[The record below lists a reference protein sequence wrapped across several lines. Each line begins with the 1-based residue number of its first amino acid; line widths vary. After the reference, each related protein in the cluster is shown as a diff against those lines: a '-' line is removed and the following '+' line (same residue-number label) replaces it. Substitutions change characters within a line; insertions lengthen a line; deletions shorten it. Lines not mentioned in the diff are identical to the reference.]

1 MHNRRKSPSGSGWDF
16 SWTAAGPS
24 DSRRFQSHLRR
35 TPFASQVEHLENRTL
50 LTGYDPHTVLVGMQ
64 ANADPGDV
72 TAAVPG
78 ASIEPL
84 GDYGLY
90 KVTLPEGTTVENALA
105 TLDGHASLRYS
116 HPDYIRTIEAIPDD
130 PDFDQLWGL
139 NNTGQTGGTD
149 DADMDLPETW
159 DFTTGSNQVIIG
171 VVDTGIDWDHPDLAA
186 NMWVNTGET
195 PGDGIDNDNNGYIDD
210 IHGYDFGENDSDP
223 DDANS
228 HGPHVAVTIGGLVN
242 FGIGVVGVNWNV
254 KLMALKG
261 SNASHGLPTSATIAA
276 LNYAVDHGAQISN
289 HSYGG
294 AGGSQAESDAIQN
307 ARDNGHLFVAAAGNN
322 GTDNDTTPFYPASH
336 DLDNIISVA
345 ATNDTDD
352 LAGFSCFGATSVDVG
367 APGVGIWSTVPVSQG
382 SYGSKQGT
390 SMASPQVAGLAGLA
404 LSVAPDLTYAQLRDA
419 IYDNVDPLG
428 ALDGKVATGGRVNAF
443 KVIDAVRPKAPET
456 PVMEAPNGT
465 IADATPTYR
474 WSTALRALH
483 YELVVTDADTNLEVL
498 HLNNLATTSYTPPD
512 PLVEGNYEAK
522 VQAVGENDIVSGFSN
537 KVSFS
542 INIPDPTQPV
552 FTAPDSL
559 IEDSTPT
566 FEWTE
571 ADNAHHYELNVR
583 NQATNQRVIVQRNLT
598 GTAYTHFLE
607 LTDATYVATIRAV
620 NEVGE
625 TSETDTLVFA
635 INAPAPG
642 VPTLTGP
649 ASLITDSFRPT
660 ITWTEVAGGDRY
672 DLWLEDTDRGIKP
685 LIREEFLTTNF
696 YTPIVDLQ
704 QGFYRVWV
712 RANTISGTTGDWSQ
726 NRGFTIDFPEPERPE
741 ITFPETGSQVDSLT
755 VNFQWTNTANT
766 ATWDLWVR
774 NLTTGQDQIVR
785 EEYLPHNSHTATLPD
800 GRYVAWVQAENAAG
814 EVSPWSA
821 ASVFY
826 VGIPRPEAPVLTGPV
841 VNGRG
846 STSDSTPEFSWTS
859 VQYGEYYDLWVRDL
873 TTGADQVVRD
883 SEIDALFLESPV
895 DLSDGLYRS
904 WVRAFNEIDQP
915 GPWSSSR
922 DFIIDTPTPTIP
934 KLDTLPGIVRTRTPL
949 FTWSEPAGSASFQ
962 LYIQNLTR
970 REVTTVNVT
979 QSFYQSETDM
989 KTGSYK
995 VWVRAFNSA
1004 GEGGAWSTPIGF
1016 ILVQN
1021 ESSADPAVDE
1031 TAPGNQDAGQLAWA
1045 NVSVDATLPGETTA
1059 ERTQGDPAE
1068 TAAERKQVEVR
1079 KTTPAQTP
1087 LPGTYAEMHQAQAP
1101 AAAHPDVL
1109 EAVMQGWPEAEW
1121 WLPSVRSSTPVTANQ
1136 DS

>member
-16 SWTAAGPS
+16 SWTAPGPR
-24 DSRRFQSHLRR
+24 DSRRFQSHLQR
-35 TPFASQVEHLENRTL
+35 TAFASQVEHLENRTL

-64 ANADPGDV
+64 ENADPGDV
-72 TAAVPG
+72 TVALPG

-105 TLDGHASLRYS
+105 TLDGHGSLRYS
-116 HPDYIRTIEAIPDD
+116 QPDYIQTIEATPND

-139 NNTGQTGGTD
+139 HNTGQTGGTS

-159 DFTTGSNQVIIG
+159 DFTTGSDQVIIA
-171 VVDTGIDWDHPDLAA
+171 VIDTGIDWDHPDLAA

-223 DDANS
+223 DDTNS
-228 HGPHVAVTIGGLVN
+228 HGTHVAGTIGAVGN
-242 FGIGVVGVNWNV
+242 NGIGVVGVNWNV

-261 SNASHGLPTSATIAA
+261 SNAQHGLPQSATIAA
-276 LNYAVDHGAQISN
+276 LNYAVDHGAQISCN
-289 HSYGG
+289 SYGG
-294 AGGSQAESDAIQN
+294 GGSSQASQDSIQN

-322 GTDNDTTPFYPASH
+322 GTDNDATPFYPASY

-352 LAGFSCFGATSVDVG
+352 IAGFSCFGAVSVDVG

-390 SMASPQVAGLAGLA
+390 SMAAPQVAGVAGLA

-419 IYDNVDPLG
+419 IYDNVDPLSS
-428 ALDGKVATGGRVNAF
+428 LDGKVATGGRMNAF
-443 KVIDAVRPKAPET
+443 NVIDAIRPKAPET

-465 IADATPTYR
+465 IADATPTYK
-474 WSTALRALH
+474 WSTALRALY
-483 YELVVTDADTNLEVL
+483 YELVVTNADTNLEVL
-498 HLNNLATTSYTPPD
+498 HLNNLATTSYTPAE

-522 VQAVGENDIVSGFSN
+522 VQAIGESDIVSGFSN
-537 KVSFS
+537 KVSFA
-542 INIPDPTQPV
+542 INIPDPTEPI

-571 ADNAHHYELNVR
+571 ADNVHHYELNVR
-583 NQATNQRVIVQRNLT
+583 NQATSQRVIVQRNLT

-607 LTDATYVATIRAV
+607 LTDATYVATIRAF

-625 TSETDTLVFA
+625 SSDTDTLVFA

-685 LIREEFLTTNF
+685 LIREEFLTTSF

-704 QGFYRVWV
+704 QGFYRAWV
-712 RANTISGTTGDWSQ
+712 RAKTISGTTGDWSQ
-726 NRGFTIDFPEPERPE
+726 LRGFTIDFPEPEQPE
-741 ITFPETGSQVDSLT
+741 ITFPENGSQVESLT
-755 VNFQWTNTANT
+755 VDFQWTNTANT

-785 EEYLPHNSHTATLPD
+785 EEYLPNNSHTVTLPE

-814 EVSPWSA
+814 EVSAWSD

-826 VGIPRPEAPVLTGPV
+826 VGIPQPEAPVLTGPV

-859 VQYGEYYDLWVRDL
+859 VQYGAYYDLWVRNL
-873 TTGADQVVRD
+873 TTGTDQVIRD
-883 SEIDALFLESPV
+883 TDVDALFLESPV
-895 DLSDGLYRS
+895 DLGDGRYRS
-904 WVRAFNEIDQP
+904 WVRALNEIDQA

-922 DFIIDTPTPTIP
+922 DFIVDTPTPTIVT
-934 KLDTLPGIVRTRTPL
+934 LDTLPGIVRTRTPL

-979 QSFYQSETDM
+979 NSFYQPETDM

-1004 GEGGAWSTPIGF
+1004 GEAGAWSSPIGF

-1021 ESSADPAVDE
+1021 ETNVEPTADALAVENQTPVQLAWSNVQVDASLPADTPFEQTQVDQQESTADARQPEVRNTAQAPIPRGFAVAQQAHDPAVDR
-1031 TAPGNQDAGQLAWA
+1031 QDDLG
-1045 NVSVDATLPGETTA
+1045 
-1059 ERTQGDPAE
+1059 
-1068 TAAERKQVEVR
+1068 
-1079 KTTPAQTP
+1079 
-1087 LPGTYAEMHQAQAP
+1087 
-1101 AAAHPDVL
+1101 
-1109 EAVMQGWPEAEW
+1109 AVMQGWPETEW
-1121 WLPSVRSSTPVTANQ
+1121 WLPAVGQAKPVISNQ